1 MAGATSGQMGR
12 SRALLTETDREY
24 LSERDSND
32 NKRNQ
37 SVSRIRDRIDELPRD
52 IEVLAE
58 HHPGLL
64 QEIREVV
71 CEEPSDDDE

>member
-1 MAGATSGQMGR
+1 MAGAISEQMGR

-24 LSERDSND
+24 IANRDSND

-37 SVSRIRDRIDELPRD
+37 AVSRVRDRLDELEHD
-52 IEVLAE
+52 VDVLSE
-58 HHPGLL
+58 HHPELL

-71 CEEPSDDDE
+71 CDE